1 LAALGRSRID
11 PDRRVL
17 HFAVKVFG
25 NAAAVLVGCGIVYN
39 LLAILGALRFRR
51 TKRRTHFTPPVSI
64 LKPVRGRDARFY
76 EAIRSHAVQRYP
88 EFELIF
94 GTANPADAALTDI
107 DRLRVEFPQVPIR
120 VIHTDNDA
128 PNGKV
133 GSLEILARAARH
145 EVLLINDSDIS
156 VEPDYLERVA
166 GMLADPQIGLVT
178 CLYRGRGSSIA
189 SKAEALGI
197 ATEFAPSVLVARLL
211 SAGGFALGSTMA
223 LRASDLKAIGGFAAI
238 REYLADDYQLG
249 ARISGLGKRV
259 ALSDSVVE
267 TNLGAGSWKDV
278 WKHQV
283 RWSRTIR
290 VSRPAGYFGYL
301 VTQATFWSIAAGAC
315 GYRQIAVGGLVTRLC
330 AAVAAMRALD
340 NMRPAGVLLVPLRDL
355 FGLAV
360 WAAGVVG
367 REVEWRGIRFKLL
380 KDGRIGRIRTFE

>member
-1 LAALGRSRID
+1 VS
-11 PDRRVL
+11 
-17 HFAVKVFG
+17 VF
-25 NAAAVLVGCGIVYN
+25 VILVACGAVYN
-39 LLAILGALRFRR
+39 LLAILGALKFGRKNEL
-51 TKRRTHFTPPVSI
+51 TDYKPPVSI
-64 LKPVRGRDARFY
+64 LKPVRGQDAQFY
-76 EAIRSHAVQRYP
+76 QAIRSHAAQQYP

-94 GTANPADAALTDI
+94 GTADPADAALADI
-107 DRLRVEFPQVPIR
+107 ERLRIEFPRVPIR
-120 VIHTDNDA
+120 IVHTENDA

-133 GSLEILARAARH
+133 GSLEILAQEARH
-145 EVLLINDSDIS
+145 EVLLVNDGDIS
-156 VEPDYLERVA
+156 VEPDYLTRVI
-166 GMLADPQIGLVT
+166 GMLADPQVGLVT
-178 CLYRGRGSSIA
+178 CLYRGRGSSMA
-189 SKAEALGI
+189 SQAEALGI

-223 LRASDLKAIGGFAAI
+223 FRAGDLRSIGGFAAI

-249 ARISGLGKRV
+249 ARIAALGKHV

-301 VTQATFWSIAAGAC
+301 VTQATFWAMVAAAC
-315 GYRQIAVGGLVTRLC
+315 GYWRIALAGFTVRLI
-330 AAVAAMRALD
+330 AALASMSALGEKWD
-340 NMRPAGVLLVPLRDL
+340 ARVWMIPFRDL

-360 WAAGVVG
+360 WAAGIVG

-380 KDGRIGRIRTFE
+380 SDGRIHL